1 MHKVYDKQR
10 VVALQKERWQS
21 INKDV
26 EFMEYNRKRLQ
37 IKREEQE
44 RRTNRKLIEMATV
57 GKEK

>member
-1 MHKVYDKQR
+1 
-10 VVALQKERWQS
+10 
-21 INKDV
+21 
-26 EFMEYNRKRLQ
+26 MEYNRKRLQ